1 MARPTPPPAI
11 AQQQQALSLPQ
22 HQQYVQE
29 LGGSGNQ
36 LVDLAVETLPSNLK
50 REGEDWYA
58 VFNPRV
64 RRTLD
69 VELVHNLAHQSVV
82 CCVRFSRDG
91 RFVATGCN
99 RSAQIF
105 DVESGQQV
113 KHLQDT
119 SLPQDG
125 DLYIRSVCFSPDG
138 QYLATGA
145 EDKIIRVRTIFP
157 INLDYL
163 LTQDPRFGK
172 SPLARSVTRLLVT
185 SKTSTLWIILPMVV
199 ISHLDLAIAPSAFGT
214 FLATSVFFA

>member
-145 EDKIIRVRTIFP
+145 EDKIIRVRTIVP
-157 INLDYL
+157 MNLDYL
-163 LTQDPRFGK
+163 LTHDSRFGK
-172 SPLARSVTRLLVT
+172 SPLVRSVIHLLVT
-185 SKTSTLWIILPMVV
+185 SKTSILWITLLMVATL
-199 ISHLDLAIAPSAFGT
+199 HLVLAIAPSVFGT
-214 FLATSVFFA
+214 FLTTSVFFA

>member
-1 MARPTPPPAI
+1 MARPTPPPAL
-11 AQQQQALSLPQ
+11 AQQQQALSMPQ
-22 HQQYVQE
+22 HQQYAQE

-105 DVESGQQV
+105 DVESG
-113 KHLQDT
+113 
-119 SLPQDG
+119 LPQDG

-145 EDKIIRVRTIFP
+145 EDKIIRVRIISS
-157 INLDYL
+157 INADCL
-163 LTQDPRFGK
+163 LTHDSRFGK
-172 SPLARSVTRLLVT
+172 LLLVRSVIHSLVT
-185 SKTSTLWIILPMVV
+185 SKIFILWTILQTVV
-199 ISHLDLAIAPSAFGT
+199 ILHLDLAIAPFVFGT
-214 FLATSVFFA
+214 SLATSVFFA

>member
-1 MARPTPPPAI
+1 MARPTPPPAL

-145 EDKIIRVRTIFP
+145 EDKIIRVRITFLIRF
-157 INLDYL
+157 DYL
-163 LTQDPRFGK
+163 LTRESRFGRL
-172 SPLARSVTRLLVT
+172 PLVRSAIHLLVT
-185 SKTSTLWIILPMVV
+185 SKIFTLWTILLMVV
-199 ISHLDLAIAPSAFGT
+199 TSHLDLAIAPFVFGI
-214 FLATSVFFA
+214 FLTTSVFSA

>member
-1 MARPTPPPAI
+1 MARPTPPPAL

-145 EDKIIRVRTIFP
+145 EDKIIRVRITFLIRF
-157 INLDYL
+157 DYL
-163 LTQDPRFGK
+163 LTRESRFGRL
-172 SPLARSVTRLLVT
+172 PLVRSAIHLLVT
-185 SKTSTLWIILPMVV
+185 SKIFTLWIILLMVV
-199 ISHLDLAIAPSAFGT
+199 TSHLDLAIAPFVFGI
-214 FLATSVFFA
+214 FLTTSVFSA